1 MQIQYDFKM
10 IANQM
15 YYNANLKYV
24 ESESSASPVLIQC
37 EPITNPVLESRAESF
52 ADPLR
57 ILSKSCANP
66 MWIRFNSIA
75 NNMRVP
81 LFDVFAHVRTSKHF
95 SFHNVACDSSS
106 TNCWAILRIGWRIC
120 FAAWLIEI
128 QCELT
133 WKSMRVQCEFDAK
146 PKGLDCEVIVKL
158 NANQMWTRGESKA
171 NPMRIQSG
179 SCDS

>member
-81 LFDVFAHVRTSKHF
+81 LFDVFAHVRTSEHF
-95 SFHNVACDSSS
+95 SFQNVACDSSS
-106 TNCWAILRIGWRIC
+106 TNVEPSCVSVGVFVLPPGWSKYNVNS
-120 FAAWLIEI
+120 LGN
-128 QCELT
+128 QCESNAN
-133 WKSMRVQCEFDAK
+133 SMRHQRDSTAK
-146 PKGLDCEVIVKL
+146 SSW
-158 NANQMWTRGESKA
+158 N
-171 NPMRIQSG
+171 
-179 SCDS
+179 